1 MVYTAASAVST
12 NLSSRSSLRCIAA
25 SLSAPAASADDIV
38 AAHKT
43 PPLVKPKSRRQE
55 GSRGKIRTDLSVLL
69 PHPLV
74 HGLHARQRHA
84 VRVHARDQ
92 RLRLAE
98 PTCHPQPQTR
108 QIIFDNGV
116 AQKACSMATDAP
128 IRRWKSWAVGPTWRT
143 PSPCALYRQLRTG
156 SASRPSRSAVRFSS
170 AKSRFDLTSDS
181 ADLHPQ
187 TVSRLSSLYAQQAKR
202 DHSSHQVQR
211 VLSHQEPE
219 PEARCAPTLPSE
231 LVNSL

>member
-1 MVYTAASAVST
+1 MIYTAASAVST

-55 GSRGKIRTDLSVLL
+55 RELSWKDSHRFVGPAAAPARTRPARSPAPRRPRPRSRSASPTRRTHL
-69 PHPLV
+69 PPP
-74 HGLHARQRHA
+74 AT
-84 VRVHARDQ
+84 D
-92 RLRLAE
+92 
-98 PTCHPQPQTR
+98 TR

-116 AQKACSMATDAP
+116 AQRACSMATDAP

-187 TVSRLSSLYAQQAKR
+187 NHSRLSSLMLQQGKSDQATI
-202 DHSSHQVQR
+202 
-211 VLSHQEPE
+211 
-219 PEARCAPTLPSE
+219 RCREFCRTRSRSRRPGVRRHCRPSW
-231 LVNSL
+231 